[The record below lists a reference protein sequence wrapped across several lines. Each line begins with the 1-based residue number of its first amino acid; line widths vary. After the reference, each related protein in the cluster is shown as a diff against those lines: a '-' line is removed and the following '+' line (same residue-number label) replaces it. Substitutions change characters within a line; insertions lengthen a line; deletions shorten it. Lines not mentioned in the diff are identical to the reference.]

1 MSQNPKKSSTYTTG
15 SHSIY
20 IPEDSST
27 KKPEAYNY
35 NFTYNISSERA
46 GLHIINDKGKD
57 EENSIFNSLVN
68 SQDNNI
74 NMPHENTEN
83 AQTDGNPIQNKANTL
98 EKEYKEKMELLEKA
112 YKEKMELV
120 EKAYKEKMELQMA
133 LLEKEYKAKMELLE
147 KEYKAKM
154 ALLDE
159 KEKKME
165 DDYKKK
171 MDSLK
176 KWEENL
182 MEKEKKLEGK
192 I

>member
-1 MSQNPKKSSTYTTG
+1 MSQNPKKSSTYTA
-15 SHSIY
+15 SNQSIY
-20 IPEDSST
+20 ISGDSST
-27 KKPEAYNY
+27 KKQEAYDY
-35 NFTYNISSERA
+35 NFTYNISSGRA

-83 AQTDGNPIQNKANTL
+83 AQTDGNPIQNKANTF
-98 EKEYKEKMELLEKA
+98 EKEYKEKMELLEKE
-112 YKEKMELV
+112 YKAKM
-120 EKAYKEKMELQMA
+120 
-133 LLEKEYKAKMELLE
+133 KEYKAKMELLE
-147 KEYKAKM
+147 IEYKAKMALLENDYKAKM

-165 DDYKKK
+165 DDYKAK

-176 KWEENL
+176 KWEKNL
-182 MEKEKKLEGK
+182 MEKEKQLEGK

>member
-1 MSQNPKKSSTYTTG
+1 MSQNPKKSSTYTAG

-20 IPEDSST
+20 ISGDSST

-35 NFTYNISSERA
+35 NFTYNISSGRA

-147 KEYKAKM
+147 KEHKAKMELQMALLEKEYKAKMELLEKEYKAKM

-165 DDYKKK
+165 DD
-171 MDSLK
+171 
-176 KWEENL
+176 
-182 MEKEKKLEGK
+182 
-192 I
+192 

>member
-1 MSQNPKKSSTYTTG
+1 MSQNPKKSSTYTAG

-20 IPEDSST
+20 ISGDSST
-27 KKPEAYNY
+27 KKPEAYDY
-35 NFTYNISSERA
+35 NFTYNISSGRA

-98 EKEYKEKMELLEKA
+98 EKEYKEKMELQMALLEKE
-112 YKEKMELV
+112 YKAKMELL
-120 EKAYKEKMELQMA
+120 EKEHKAKMELQMA

-147 KEYKAKM
+147 KEYKAMM

-165 DDYKKK
+165 DD
-171 MDSLK
+171 
-176 KWEENL
+176 
-182 MEKEKKLEGK
+182 
-192 I
+192 

>member
-1 MSQNPKKSSTYTTG
+1 MSQNPKKSSTYTAG

-20 IPEDSST
+20 ISGDSST

-35 NFTYNISSERA
+35 NFTYNISSGRV
-46 GLHIINDKGKD
+46 GLHVINDKVNED

-133 LLEKEYKAKMELLE
+133 LLEKEYKAKMESQMALLEKEHKAKTELLE

-165 DDYKKK
+165 DD
-171 MDSLK
+171 
-176 KWEENL
+176 
-182 MEKEKKLEGK
+182 
-192 I
+192 

>member
-1 MSQNPKKSSTYTTG
+1 MSQNPKKSSTYTAG
-15 SHSIY
+15 SHNIY
-20 IPEDSST
+20 ISGDSST

-35 NFTYNISSERA
+35 NFTYNISSGRA

-83 AQTDGNPIQNKANTL
+83 AQTDGNPIQNKAITL

-165 DDYKKK
+165 DD
-171 MDSLK
+171 
-176 KWEENL
+176 
-182 MEKEKKLEGK
+182 
-192 I
+192 

>member
-1 MSQNPKKSSTYTTG
+1 MSQNPKKSITYTAG

-20 IPEDSST
+20 ISGDSST

-46 GLHIINDKGKD
+46 GLHIINDKVNEDK
-57 EENSIFNSLVN
+57 ENSIFNSLAN

-133 LLEKEYKAKMELLE
+133 LLEKEYKAKMESQMALLEKEHKAKTELLE

-165 DDYKKK
+165 DD
-171 MDSLK
+171 
-176 KWEENL
+176 
-182 MEKEKKLEGK
+182 
-192 I
+192 

>member
-1 MSQNPKKSSTYTTG
+1 MSQNPKKSITYTAG

-20 IPEDSST
+20 ISGDSST
-27 KKPEAYNY
+27 KKPEAYDY
-35 NFTYNISSERA
+35 NFTYNISSGRV
-46 GLHIINDKGKD
+46 GLHVINDKVNED

-83 AQTDGNPIQNKANTL
+83 AQTDGNPIQNKANTS
-98 EKEYKEKMELLEKA
+98 EKEYKEKMELLEKE
-112 YKEKMELV
+112 YK
-120 EKAYKEKMELQMA
+120 AKMELQMA
-133 LLEKEYKAKMELLE
+133 LLEKEYKAKMESQMALLEKEHKAKTELLE

-165 DDYKKK
+165 DD
-171 MDSLK
+171 
-176 KWEENL
+176 
-182 MEKEKKLEGK
+182 
-192 I
+192 

>member
-1 MSQNPKKSSTYTTG
+1 MSQNPKKSSTYTAG

-20 IPEDSST
+20 ISGDSST

-98 EKEYKEKMELLEKA
+98 EKEYKEKMELLEKEHKA
-112 YKEKMELV
+112 KMELQMALL
-120 EKAYKEKMELQMA
+120 EKEHKAKMELQMA
-133 LLEKEYKAKMELLE
+133 LLEKEYKAKM
-147 KEYKAKM
+147 
-154 ALLDE
+154 
-159 KEKKME
+159 
-165 DDYKKK
+165 
-171 MDSLK
+171 DSL
-176 KWEENL
+176 
-182 MEKEKKLEGK
+182 
-192 I
+192 

>member
-1 MSQNPKKSSTYTTG
+1 MSQNPKKSSTYTAG

-20 IPEDSST
+20 ISGDSST

-35 NFTYNISSERA
+35 NFTYNISSGRA

-165 DDYKKK
+165 DD
-171 MDSLK
+171 
-176 KWEENL
+176 
-182 MEKEKKLEGK
+182 
-192 I
+192 

>member
-1 MSQNPKKSSTYTTG
+1 MSQNPKKSSTYTAG

-20 IPEDSST
+20 ISGDSST

-35 NFTYNISSERA
+35 NFTYNISSGRA

-83 AQTDGNPIQNKANTL
+83 AQTDGIQNKAITL

-147 KEYKAKM
+147 KEHKAKMELQMALLEKEYKAKMELLEKEYKAKM

-165 DDYKKK
+165 DD
-171 MDSLK
+171 
-176 KWEENL
+176 
-182 MEKEKKLEGK
+182 
-192 I
+192 